1 MTATSASVRF
11 SASGVTGVDAF
22 VRLTGGSHIQCCV
35 YDDIAPILAVK
46 DAHVDISIT
55 VPVRDQVTQDDLAMA
70 RLLAD
75 AAGQYAAE
83 LEKFAAKDQA
93 TAADPDESAGRAA

>member
-22 VRLTGGSHIQCCV
+22 VRLTGHSFIHCCV
-35 YDDIAPILAVK
+35 YDDIAPILSVR

-55 VPVRDQVTQDDLAMA
+55 VPGRDQVTDDDLTMA
-70 RLLAD
+70 RLLAE
-75 AAGQYAAE
+75 AASQYAAE

-93 TAADPDESAGRAA
+93 AADESGRAA

>member
-11 SASGVTGVDAF
+11 SAGGVTSVDAF
-22 VRLTGGSHIQCCV
+22 VRLTGQSFIQCCV

-55 VPVRDQVTQDDLAMA
+55 VPGRDQVTADDLTMA

-75 AAGQYAAE
+75 AAAEYVAE
-83 LEKFAAKDQA
+83 LEKFAARSA
-93 TAADPDESAGRAA
+93 AADSGEDGRAA

>member
-11 SASGVTGVDAF
+11 SAGGVTGVDAF
-22 VRLTGGSHIQCCV
+22 IRLTGHSYIGCCV

-46 DAHVDISIT
+46 DRHVDISIT
-55 VPVRDQVTQDDLAMA
+55 VPGRDQVTDDDLTMA

-75 AAGQYAAE
+75 AAGKYAAE
-83 LEKFAAKDQA
+83 LEKFAAKT
-93 TAADPDESAGRAA
+93 TAADPGESGRAA

>member
-22 VRLTGGSHIQCCV
+22 VRLTGHSCIGCCV
-35 YDDIAPILAVK
+35 YDDIAPILAIK

-55 VPVRDQVTQDDLAMA
+55 VPGRDQVTENDLTMA
-70 RLLAD
+70 RLLAE

-83 LEKFAAKDQA
+83 LEKFAAKDR
-93 TAADPDESAGRAA
+93 TVTDPDSAGRAA

>member
-1 MTATSASVRF
+1 MSATSASVRF
-11 SASGVTGVDAF
+11 SAGGMTGVDAF
-22 VRLTGGSHIQCCV
+22 VRLTGHSHIQCCV

-75 AAGQYAAE
+75 AAGKYAAE
-83 LEKFAAKDQA
+83 LEKFAAKDHA
-93 TAADPDESAGRAA
+93 AAADPDESSGRAA

>member
-11 SASGVTGVDAF
+11 SAAGMTGVDAF
-22 VRLTGGSHIQCCV
+22 VRLTGHSHIQCCV

-55 VPVRDQVTQDDLAMA
+55 VPGRDQVTADDLTMA
-70 RLLAD
+70 RLLAG
-75 AAGQYAAE
+75 AASEYLAE
-83 LEKFAAKDQA
+83 LEKFAAKNSA
-93 TAADPDESAGRAA
+93 TDPGEDGRAA

>member
-11 SASGVTGVDAF
+11 SASGMTGVDAF
-22 VRLTGGSHIQCCV
+22 VKLTGHSYISCCV

-55 VPVRDQVTQDDLAMA
+55 VPGRDQVTADDLTMA
-70 RLLAD
+70 RLLAA

-83 LEKFAAKDQA
+83 LEKFAAKA
-93 TAADPDESAGRAA
+93 PASADPDESSGRAA

>member
-11 SASGVTGVDAF
+11 SAGGVTGVDAF
-22 VRLTGGSHIQCCV
+22 VRLTGQSFIHCCV

-55 VPVRDQVTQDDLAMA
+55 VPGRDQVTVDDLTMA
-70 RLLAD
+70 RLLAE
-75 AAGQYAAE
+75 AAAEYAAE
-83 LEKFAAKDQA
+83 LEKFAAKN
-93 TAADPDESAGRAA
+93 TTVADPGEAGRAA

>member
-22 VRLTGGSHIQCCV
+22 VRLTGHSYIGCCV
-35 YDDIAPILAVK
+35 YDDIAPILAIK
-46 DAHVDISIT
+46 DRHVDISIT
-55 VPVRDQVTQDDLAMA
+55 VPARDQVTEEDLTMA

-75 AAGQYAAE
+75 AAAKYAAE
-83 LEKFAAKDQA
+83 LEKFAARDQA
-93 TAADPDESAGRAA
+93 PAANPDESGRVA